1 MMSLLSFL
9 CGVRKIDAASDWT
22 KSAPLMEWA
31 KDLLKDA
38 PVASDVHI
46 SNTIAL
52 GLKKKRP
59 GEDLPVTKVDESSQG

>member
-1 MMSLLSFL
+1 MSLLSFL
-9 CGVRKIDAASDWT
+9 CGVRKADTSDWT

-31 KDLLKDA
+31 KDLLKDS

-52 GLKKKRP
+52 GCKPKKKKP
-59 GEDLPVTKVDESSQG
+59 GEEDDTHCE